1 MGGRRGS
8 KTVFNTM
15 CKKMVWGGLPKLRS
29 CQKWRTG
36 CRKLWKARKRAFTRS
51 KRPARLAQ
59 ALNLSVAPADK
70 EEPKVV
76 TTLLGS
82 NLSQFFTALSLFSTF
97 LMLTKK
103 SFLLEKVSHIKATT
117 TFSID
122 GFTLREVKNGKF
134 HEQKVCGGCC
144 RFPPLQVRILQGQKE
159 NKNAV
164 LVLSRSKQCKR
175 SSQPMWSAM
184 LRFLGWF

>member
-1 MGGRRGS
+1 MGGGGGQRP
-8 KTVFNTM
+8 FLIQ
-15 CKKMVWGGLPKLRS
+15 CAKKMVWGGLPKLRS
-29 CQKWRTG
+29 CQKWQTG

-122 GFTLREVKNGKF
+122 GFTLREVTNGKF

-144 RFPPLQVRILQGQKE
+144 RFSPLQVRILQGQKE

-164 LVLSRSKQCKR
+164 LVLSSSKQ
-175 SSQPMWSAM
+175 
-184 LRFLGWF
+184 

>member
-1 MGGRRGS
+1 M
-8 KTVFNTM
+8 
-15 CKKMVWGGLPKLRS
+15 
-29 CQKWRTG
+29 
-36 CRKLWKARKRAFTRS
+36 
-51 KRPARLAQ
+51 
-59 ALNLSVAPADK
+59 
-70 EEPKVV
+70 

-134 HEQKVCGGCC
+134 HEQKVCAGAVFSPFRSEFCKEW
-144 RFPPLQVRILQGQKE
+144 QKKE
-159 NKNAV
+159 NKNVV
-164 LVLSRSKQCKR
+164 LVFFQQQKMKKVITADVERVVE
-175 SSQPMWSAM
+175 
-184 LRFLGWF
+184 FLGRFRDGFVFLFGENDRWRGDGVEK